1 MIKHILHV
9 LLPGCILAFQD
20 REKPCEAKIALER
33 DAVQLRITGYCHS
46 QSTQPASYRYELV
59 VAKKSQGGQATSRQS
74 GEFELL
80 PGQTV
85 RLSHIT
91 VDAGGAYAGRLRIFT
106 HAGVLLARDS
116 VWQSTPTH

>member
-1 MIKHILHV
+1 MLKPILHI
-9 LLPGCILAFQD
+9 LLPGCLLVFQGK
-20 REKPCEAKIALER
+20 EVPCEAKIALER
-33 DAVQLRITGYCHS
+33 DAAELRITGYCRS
-46 QSTQPASYRYELV
+46 QSTQPASYRYELL
-59 VAKKSQGGQATSRQS
+59 VAKKSQSGQATSRQS
-74 GEFELL
+74 GEFALL

-116 VWQSTPTH
+116 VWQPAP